1 MSKFAKNTIAIIIFF
16 IALSLY
22 AQSENKEPEKQELPV
37 SENKLPEKA
46 NQLMSQA
53 DNTIN
58 TEKTAITIIEEAK
71 NNLKD
76 IRQRLTEAKNDSENY
91 AKPHF
96 SLLDAEVLIN
106 NLEEYITDME
116 KESENF
122 LSYVLFANELKVKFN
137 EINKSKDDQKP
148 EEIKIIL
155 AGIEKDEDKIL
166 QNTKIVNE
174 INTKIIELNNSFLA
188 EYDIINTIITNTSSY
203 IDGEKAAARQAEQL
217 KFLFELISL
226 SALGLGLISIFVFIL
241 INIRKNNKIKLL
253 NITFKNEIENINKE
267 ILYLKEMIDNKP
279 QEIITDGNTLE
290 QDEIKRKNSENEEK
304 ILKLESLIS
313 EHSRLIN
320 ELILVTSG
328 ERAVQGAIR
337 DGDNNPVSLFNIWA
351 SNPKSA
357 LPSSFYYVS
366 GEPKLRT
373 TQILNETS
381 NETAWI
387 KNRIGE
393 KIFLFPNPNTF
404 EQMTDITGIYKM
416 ELEFLKPKGQ
426 NRIKV
431 IEACEVYEND
441 FISYPGKLD
450 II

>member
-174 INTKIIELNNSFLA
+174 INTKIIEINNSFLA

-241 INIRKNNKIKLL
+241 IN
-253 NITFKNEIENINKE
+253 
-267 ILYLKEMIDNKP
+267 
-279 QEIITDGNTLE
+279 
-290 QDEIKRKNSENEEK
+290 
-304 ILKLESLIS
+304 
-313 EHSRLIN
+313 
-320 ELILVTSG
+320 
-328 ERAVQGAIR
+328 
-337 DGDNNPVSLFNIWA
+337 
-351 SNPKSA
+351 
-357 LPSSFYYVS
+357 
-366 GEPKLRT
+366 
-373 TQILNETS
+373 
-381 NETAWI
+381 
-387 KNRIGE
+387 
-393 KIFLFPNPNTF
+393 
-404 EQMTDITGIYKM
+404 
-416 ELEFLKPKGQ
+416 
-426 NRIKV
+426 
-431 IEACEVYEND
+431 
-441 FISYPGKLD
+441 
-450 II
+450 